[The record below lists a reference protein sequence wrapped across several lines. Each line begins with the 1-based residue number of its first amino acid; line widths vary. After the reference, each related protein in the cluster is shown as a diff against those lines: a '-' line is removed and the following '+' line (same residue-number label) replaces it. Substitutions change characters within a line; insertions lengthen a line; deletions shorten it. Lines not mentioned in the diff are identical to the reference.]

1 MNRKLVDLRVGISL
15 SDHVVEQN
23 KNVFVYYE
31 FITGFIDCKIN
42 EVTIETVESSLMGS
56 QEYELLLILG
66 CCFV

>member
-23 KNVFVYYE
+23 KNVFE